1 MKKTEQK
8 VLRFIDEKNLIEKD
22 DRILV
27 ALSGGPDSVFLLHF
41 LNKYSNKFKIS
52 LAAIHINHGLRGK
65 AASSDE
71 NFCKILTKKL
81 GVRFYFVKRNVK
93 ALAKKLKVSIEEAGR
108 LIRYEEFEKLS
119 AKEGFTK
126 IATAHIAD
134 DNAETVLLN
143 LIKGT
148 GLNGIS
154 GIPYSRGKIIRP
166 LFVLTKEEIVQYLK
180 FYKINYRTDLTNLQS
195 DYERNFL
202 RNEIIPLIKKRLNPS
217 LESTLL
223 KSSAV
228 FKEINNFVKKKL
240 KDEIDN
246 LILKKDDTLSILLSN
261 LKNIESE
268 LRGEA
273 IRLVFEKEYKIQLSF
288 DEVKKIFSLIEK
300 QPGRSINLQGK
311 LKVVRERNELVVVN
325 QKKDVKLEPLVI
337 SSGDSVRVND
347 KLISIKEV
355 TTKEKQFDSDKNIE
369 FINGDKTKSKFML
382 RRWQPGDRFI
392 PLGMKGSK
400 KVSDFLS
407 EQKLS
412 TYNKKDQMIL
422 TNDNRIVW
430 IIGLRLDNRFR
441 ITPQTKKI
449 YELCIT

>member
-41 LNKYSNKFKIS
+41 LNKYSKKFKIS
-52 LAAIHINHGLRGK
+52 FAAIHINHGLRGK
-65 AASSDE
+65 AASADE
-71 NFCKILTKKL
+71 NFCKELTKKL
-81 GVRFYFVKRNVK
+81 GVRFYSIKRNVK
-93 ALAKKLKVSIEEAGR
+93 AFAKKLKVSTEEAGR
-108 LIRYEEFEKLS
+108 LIRYEEFESLS
-119 AKEGFTK
+119 AKESFTK

-166 LFVLTKEEIVQYLK
+166 LLVLTKEEIVQYLK

-202 RNEIIPLIKKRLNPS
+202 RNEVVPLIKKRLNPS
-217 LESTLL
+217 LENTLL
-223 KSSAV
+223 KSSEV
-228 FKEINNFVKKKL
+228 FKEINNFVKKRL

-246 LILKKDDTLSILLSN
+246 LVIKKDDTLSISLSN
-261 LKNIESE
+261 LNKIESE

-288 DEVKKIFSLIEK
+288 DEVKKIFSLIER

-311 LKVVRERNELVVVN
+311 LKVVRERNEIVVVN
-325 QKKDVKLEPLVI
+325 KKEDVKLKHVVI
-337 SSGDSVRVND
+337 SSGDSVKVNN
-347 KLISIKEV
+347 KLISIKEI
-355 TTKEKQFDSDKNIE
+355 TTKKKQFNADKNIE
-369 FINGDKTKSKFML
+369 FINGDRTKSKFIL
-382 RRWQPGDRFI
+382 RAWQPGDRFI

-407 EQKLS
+407 EQKIS

-430 IIGLRLDNRFR
+430 VIGLRLDNRFR

>member
-41 LNKYSNKFKIS
+41 LNKYSKKFKIS

-81 GVRFYFVKRNVK
+81 GVRFYSVKRNVK
-93 ALAKKLKVSIEEAGR
+93 ALAKKLKVSTEEAGR

-148 GLNGIS
+148 GLSGIS

-166 LFVLTKEEIVQYLK
+166 LLVLTKEEIVQYLK
-180 FYKINYRTDLTNLQS
+180 FYKIDYRTDLTNLQS
-195 DYERNFL
+195 EYERNFL

-217 LESTLL
+217 LENTLL
-223 KSSAV
+223 KSSEV
-228 FKEINNFVKKKL
+228 FK
-240 KDEIDN
+240 
-246 LILKKDDTLSILLSN
+246 
-261 LKNIESE
+261 
-268 LRGEA
+268 
-273 IRLVFEKEYKIQLSF
+273 
-288 DEVKKIFSLIEK
+288 
-300 QPGRSINLQGK
+300 
-311 LKVVRERNELVVVN
+311 RN
-325 QKKDVKLEPLVI
+325 
-337 SSGDSVRVND
+337 
-347 KLISIKEV
+347 
-355 TTKEKQFDSDKNIE
+355 
-369 FINGDKTKSKFML
+369 
-382 RRWQPGDRFI
+382 
-392 PLGMKGSK
+392 
-400 KVSDFLS
+400 
-407 EQKLS
+407 
-412 TYNKKDQMIL
+412 
-422 TNDNRIVW
+422 
-430 IIGLRLDNRFR
+430 
-441 ITPQTKKI
+441 
-449 YELCIT
+449 

>member
-41 LNKYSNKFKIS
+41 LNKYSKKFKIS

-81 GVRFYFVKRNVK
+81 GVRFYSVKRNVK
-93 ALAKKLKVSIEEAGR
+93 ALAKKLKVSTEEAGR

-148 GLNGIS
+148 GLSGIS

-166 LFVLTKEEIVQYLK
+166 LLVLTKEEIVQYLK
-180 FYKINYRTDLTNLQS
+180 FYKIDYRTDLTNLQS
-195 DYERNFL
+195 EYERNFL

-217 LESTLL
+217 LENTLL
-223 KSSAV
+223 KSSEV
-228 FKEINNFVKKKL
+228 FKKINNFVKKKL

-246 LILKKDDTLSILLSN
+246 LVIKKDDTLSISLSN
-261 LKNIESE
+261 LNKIESE

-325 QKKDVKLEPLVI
+325 QKKDVKLE
-337 SSGDSVRVND
+337 
-347 KLISIKEV
+347 
-355 TTKEKQFDSDKNIE
+355 TCCYKQ
-369 FINGDKTKSKFML
+369 
-382 RRWQPGDRFI
+382 WRF
-392 PLGMKGSK
+392 
-400 KVSDFLS
+400 
-407 EQKLS
+407 
-412 TYNKKDQMIL
+412 
-422 TNDNRIVW
+422 
-430 IIGLRLDNRFR
+430 
-441 ITPQTKKI
+441 
-449 YELCIT
+449 C

>member
-1 MKKTEQK
+1 MKKAEQK
-8 VLRFIDEKNLIEKD
+8 VLRFIDEKNLIEKGD
-22 DRILV
+22 KILV

-41 LNKYSNKFKIS
+41 LNKFSRKFKIS
-52 LAAIHINHGLRGK
+52 LAAIHINHGLRGR

-71 NFCKILTKKL
+71 NFCIKLTNRL
-81 GVRFYFVKRNVK
+81 GVRFYSVKRNVK
-93 ALAKKLKVSIEEAGR
+93 AHAKKLKVSTEEAGR

-134 DNAETVLLN
+134 DNAETILLN

-166 LFVLTKEEIVQYLK
+166 LLVLTKEEIVQYLK
-180 FYKINYRTDLTNLQS
+180 FYKIDYRTDLTNLQS

-202 RNEIIPLIKKRLNPS
+202 RNEVIPLIKKRLNPS
-217 LESTLL
+217 LENTLL
-223 KSSAV
+223 KSSGV

-240 KDEIDN
+240 KDEIN
-246 LILKKDDTLSILLSN
+246 HLTTKKDNTFSISLSN
-261 LKNIESE
+261 LNKIENE
-268 LRGEA
+268 LKGEA
-273 IRLVFEKEYKIQLSF
+273 VRFVFEKEFKIQLSF
-288 DEVKKIFSLIEK
+288 DEVKRIFSLIEK

-311 LKVVRERNELVVVN
+311 LKVVRERNELIVVN
-325 QKKDVKLEPLVI
+325 QKKDVKSKPVVLR
-337 SSGDSVRVND
+337 SGDSVKLND
-347 KLISIKEV
+347 KYISIKEV
-355 TTKEKQFDSDKNIE
+355 KNKKKQFNPDKNIE
-369 FINGDKTKSKFML
+369 FINGDRAKSKFIL
-382 RRWQPGDRFI
+382 RKWQPGDRFI

-422 TNDNRIVW
+422 TNDDHIVW
-430 IIGLRLDNRFR
+430 IIGLRLDDRFR

>member
-8 VLRFIDEKNLIEKD
+8 VLRFIDEKDLIEKD

-27 ALSGGPDSVFLLHF
+27 ALSGGPDSVFLLQF
-41 LNKYSNKFKIS
+41 LNKYSKKFKIT

-71 NFCKILTKKL
+71 TFCKELTKKL
-81 GVRFYFVKRNVK
+81 GVRFYSIKRNVK
-93 ALAKKLKVSIEEAGR
+93 ALAKKLKVSTEEAGR

-119 AKEGFTK
+119 VKEGFTK
-126 IATAHIAD
+126 ITTAHIAD

-154 GIPYSRGKIIRP
+154 GIPYARGKIIRP
-166 LFVLTKEEIVQYLK
+166 LLVLTKSEIVQYLK
-180 FYKINYRTDLTNLQS
+180 FYKINYKTDLTNLQS

-217 LESTLL
+217 LENTLL
-223 KSSAV
+223 KSSEV

-240 KDEIDN
+240 KDEINN
-246 LILKKDDTLSILLSN
+246 LIIKKDDTLSISLSSLN
-261 LKNIESE
+261 NIESE

-273 IRLVFEKEYKIQLSF
+273 VRLVFEKEYKIQLSF
-288 DEVKKIFSLIEK
+288 DEVKKIFTLIEK

-311 LKVVRERNELVVVN
+311 LKVVRERNEFVVIN
-325 QKKDVKLEPLVI
+325 QKKEVTLEPLVI
-337 SSGDSVRVND
+337 SSGDSVKVND

-369 FINGDKTKSKFML
+369 FINGDKTKSKFVL

-407 EQKLS
+407 EQKIS

-422 TNDNRIVW
+422 TNDDRIVW
-430 IIGLRLDNRFR
+430 VIGLRLDNRFR
-441 ITPQTKKI
+441 ITQQTKKI

>member
-8 VLRFIDEKNLIEKD
+8 VLRFIDEKNLIKKD

-41 LNKYSNKFKIS
+41 LNKFSKKFKIS
-52 LAAIHINHGLRGK
+52 FASIHINHGLRGK
-65 AASSDE
+65 AAVADE
-71 NFCKILTKKL
+71 NFCKKLTKKI
-81 GVRFYFVKRNVK
+81 GIPFYSVKKNVK
-93 ALAKKLKVSIEEAGR
+93 ALAKRLKVSTEEAGR
-108 LIRYEEFEKLS
+108 IVRYDEFEKLS
-119 AKEGFTK
+119 VKEGFTK

-166 LFVLTKEEIVQYLK
+166 LLVLTKEEIVQYLK
-180 FYKINYRTDLTNLQS
+180 FYKIDYRTDLSNLQS
-195 DYERNFL
+195 EYERNFL
-202 RNEIIPLIKKRLNPS
+202 RNEVIPLIKKRLNPS
-217 LESTLL
+217 FENTLL
-223 KSSAV
+223 KSSEV

-240 KDEIDN
+240 VDAIDN
-246 LILKKDDTLSILLSN
+246 LVLKKRNQFCISLSYLS
-261 LKNIESE
+261 KIENE

-273 IRLVFEKEYKIQLSF
+273 IRLVVEREYKTQLSF

-300 QPGRSINLQGK
+300 QSGRSINLHGK
-311 LKVVRERNELVVVN
+311 LKVVRERNELVVIN
-325 QKKDVKLEPLVI
+325 QKKDVKTKPVVI
-337 SSGDSVRVND
+337 SNGDSVKLND
-347 KLISIKEV
+347 KYLSIKEV
-355 TTKEKQFDSDKNIE
+355 RIKKKEFSPDKSKE
-369 FINGDKTKSKFML
+369 FINADKTKPKFIL
-382 RRWQPGDRFI
+382 RRWQPGDRFF

-412 TYNKKDQMIL
+412 TYSKKDQMIL

-430 IIGLRLDNRFR
+430 VIGLRLDNRFR

>member
-22 DRILV
+22 DKILI

-41 LNKYSNKFKIS
+41 LNKYSRKFKIS
-52 LAAIHINHGLRGK
+52 FAAIHINHRLREK
-65 AASSDE
+65 AASADE
-71 NFCKILTKKL
+71 NFCKEVTQKL
-81 GVRFYFVKRNVK
+81 GIPFYSVKKNVK
-93 ALAKKLKVSIEEAGR
+93 AFAKRFKVSTEEAGR
-108 LIRYEEFEKLS
+108 IVRYEEFGKLS
-119 AKEGFTK
+119 VKEGFTK

-166 LFVLTKEEIVQYLK
+166 LLVLTKEEIVQYLK
-180 FYKINYRTDLTNLQS
+180 FLKINYRTDLTNLQS
-195 DYERNFL
+195 EYERNFL

-217 LESTLL
+217 LENTLL
-223 KSSAV
+223 KSSGV
-228 FKEINNFVKKKL
+228 FREINTFVKKQL
-240 KDEIDN
+240 ADAIDN
-246 LILKKDDTLSILLSN
+246 LVIKKRNQFCISLSYLNKIKNELKS
-261 LKNIESE
+261 
-268 LRGEA
+268 EA
-273 IRLVFEKEYKIQLSF
+273 IRFVFEKEYKIQLSF
-288 DEVKKIFSLIEK
+288 DEVKRIFSLLEK

-311 LKVVRERNELVVVN
+311 LKVVRERNELVVIN
-325 QKKDVKLEPLVI
+325 QKNDVKPKPVVI
-337 SSGDSVRVND
+337 SSGDSVKVDD
-347 KLISIKEV
+347 KYLSIKEV
-355 TTKEKQFDSDKNIE
+355 KTKKKQFNSGKNKE
-369 FINGDKTKSKFML
+369 FINGDKTEPKFIL

-412 TYNKKDQMIL
+412 TYSKKDQMIL